1 MSEKHPSVPTK
12 AEESDDT
19 RDILEPGLA
28 VVTGAGRG
36 IGRAIALALAR
47 RGMDL
52 ALLGRTASD
61 MDTLAA
67 LLAAG
72 RPGARAISIECDV
85 SSSKSVEDAAQ
96 RVLQQLGTPR
106 VVVNNAGVVQRSLV
120 EETSEH
126 AWDHVIDT
134 NLKGPFLITHEF
146 LPAMKRAGRGR
157 IVQIGSISSTV
168 GTAKLTAYCASK
180 WGVIGFTRALAEE
193 LRGSGVQAMAV
204 LPGSVDTAML
214 HGSGFEPQMT
224 PEEVAG
230 TVVYLALDA
239 TQAMNGSCIEVFG
252 P

>member
-12 AEESDDT
+12 AEESDDV
-19 RDILEPGLA
+19 RDILDPGVA

-47 RGMDL
+47 RGLDL
-52 ALLGRTASD
+52 ALLGRTVAD

-67 LLAAG
+67 LLAVS
-72 RPGARAISIECDV
+72 RPGARTISIECDV
-85 SSSKSVEDAAQ
+85 ASSKSVQEAAQ
-96 RVLQQLGTPR
+96 RVLEQLGTPR

-126 AWDHVIDT
+126 AWDHVIDV
-134 NLKGPFLITHEF
+134 NLKGPYLVAHAF

-157 IVQIGSISSTV
+157 FIQIGSISSTL
-168 GTAKLTAYCASK
+168 GAAKLSAYCASK
-180 WGVIGFTRALAEE
+180 WGLLGFTKALAEE
-193 LRGSGVQAMAV
+193 LRGTGLQTMAV

-214 HGSGFEPQMT
+214 HDSGFEPQMT

-230 TVVYLALDA
+230 TVVYAALDA
-239 TQAMNGSCIEVFG
+239 TQAMNGAAFEVFG